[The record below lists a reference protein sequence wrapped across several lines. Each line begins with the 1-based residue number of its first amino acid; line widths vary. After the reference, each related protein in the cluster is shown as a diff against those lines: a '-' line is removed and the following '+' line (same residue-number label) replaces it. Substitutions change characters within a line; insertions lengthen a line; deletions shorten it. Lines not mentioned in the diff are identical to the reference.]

1 MRPTRSPRAAVAAML
16 AVLVLLGGAGCAATT
31 ASPARSGGAA
41 GGRSPG
47 PARPVSIS
55 GAGGGSLQLALDLD
69 HTLGDAHTNL
79 VVSPSSLASALSM
92 ALAGARG
99 QTATEIARV
108 LHASGSAEHV
118 AAAIGS
124 LDTQVARG
132 AASDGIE
139 LRAANAL
146 WPQQGLPLQA
156 AFVGLLTASFKAA
169 PHQVDFQRDPE
180 RARAIIN
187 AWVVAQTKG
196 KIHDL
201 FPPGSIDPSTRL
213 ALTNAVYL
221 RAPWQH
227 PFDGE
232 VTTVAPFH
240 LLGGGTSQAQMLRQ
254 EQTFGYAKGVTGATG
269 WQAVELPYQ
278 SGRLAMDVLLPDA
291 GGLDALQRGLDHT
304 RVEAILQALRPAT
317 VALWLPTFKFDAT
330 FDLTRPLAALGMPTA
345 FSTAADFSGMTG
357 TPGLSISAAV
367 QKAHIEVN
375 EQETIAA
382 AATGVGFATAAHTF
396 NPTAPELR
404 IDRPFLFFIRDLPS
418 GQVLFTGRVTDPG
431 K

>member
-1 MRPTRSPRAAVAAML
+1 MLMRPTRSPRAAVAAML

-41 GGRSPG
+41 SSRSPG
-47 PARPVSIS
+47 LARPV
-55 GAGGGSLQLALDLD
+55 AGGGSLQLALDLD

-99 QTATEIARV
+99 QTAVETARV
-108 LHASGSAEHV
+108 LHASGAAERV
-118 AAAIGS
+118 PAATGS
-124 LDTQVARG
+124 LDTQVARS

-139 LRAANAL
+139 LRVANAL

-156 AFVGLLTASFKAA
+156 VFVGLLTASFKAA
-169 PHQVDFQRDPE
+169 PHQVDFRGDPE
-180 RARAIIN
+180 GARAIIN
-187 AWVVAQTKG
+187 AWVAAQTKG
-196 KIHDL
+196 KIRGL
-201 FPPGSIDPSTRL
+201 FPPGSIDPNTRL

-221 RAPWQH
+221 KAPWQH

-240 LLGGGTSQAQMLRQ
+240 LLGGGTSPAPMLRQ
-254 EQTFGYAKGVTGATG
+254 QQTFGYAKGVASGTG

-278 SGRLAMDVLLPDA
+278 GGRLAMDVLLPDA

-304 RVEAILQALRPAT
+304 RVEAILRALRPAKM
-317 VALWLPTFKFDAT
+317 ALWLPKFKFDAS

-345 FSTAADFSGMTG
+345 FSTGADFSGITG

-367 QKAHIEVN
+367 QKAHIEVT
-375 EQETIAA
+375 EQGTIAA
-382 AATGVGFATAAHTF
+382 AATGLAFATAAVTF

-418 GQVLFTGRVTDPG
+418 GQVFFTGRVTDPG

>member
-1 MRPTRSPRAAVAAML
+1 MLMRPTRSPRAAVAAML

-41 GGRSPG
+41 SSRPPGLARS
-47 PARPVSIS
+47 V
-55 GAGGGSLQLALDLD
+55 AGTGSLQLALDLD
-69 HTLGDAHTNL
+69 HTLGDAHANL

-99 QTATEIARV
+99 QTAAEIAQV
-108 LHASGSAEHV
+108 LHASGAAERV
-118 AAAIGS
+118 PAATGS
-124 LDTQVARG
+124 LDAQVARS

-139 LRAANAL
+139 LRVANAL
-146 WPQQGLPLQA
+146 WPQQGLPLRA

-169 PHQVDFQRDPE
+169 PHQVDFRGDPE
-180 RARAIIN
+180 GARAIIN
-187 AWVVAQTKG
+187 AWVAAQTEG
-196 KIHDL
+196 KIRGL

-221 RAPWQH
+221 KAPWQH

-254 EQTFGYAKGVTGATG
+254 QQTFGYAKGVAGGTG

-278 SGRLAMDVLLPDA
+278 GGRLAMDVLLPDA

-304 RVEAILQALRPAT
+304 RVEGILRALRPAK
-317 VALWLPTFKFDAT
+317 VALWLPKFEFDAS

-345 FSTAADFSGMTG
+345 FSTGADFSGMTG

-375 EQETIAA
+375 EQGTIAA
-382 AATGVGFATAAHTF
+382 AATGLAFALAARTF